1 MTDRQRSLGNRD
13 CSCGPCFPGFFIPTC
28 DMLILKYMEVIR
40 MKATQKQIDSSVLLG
55 ELKKASQNMGSVI
68 HSIEDIAKQTNLLSL
83 NSAIEAARA
92 GESGRGFSVVAEE
105 IKKLATRSF
114 ESTQTSSTIITNI
127 VNQANE
133 VMGVRTADMAYD
145 VIDKIDRNLFERN
158 CDAQAWA
165 KFDKVINCLQQDDP
179 ESLRQGTEFLRNL
192 IDIYEVY
199 LDLFVL
205 DTNGTIVAA
214 GISQQSV
221 GQSMADRG
229 WFRDVVAAQTISAS
243 DLYFSHIGNTPTI
256 AYSCPIRDENG
267 TTIGYFSSRFNWNFI
282 YDIVDS
288 AKIGQHGHIYIVN
301 QQGIVIATKD
311 RNDVL
316 KTNLN
321 HMPAVQKA
329 TAGETYGYTMETD
342 ASNHTKIA
350 GYAHTR
356 GYNAYQGKNWSAI
369 ILEEI

>member
-1 MTDRQRSLGNRD
+1 MQ
-13 CSCGPCFPGFFIPTC
+13 P
-28 DMLILKYMEVIR
+28 E
-40 MKATQKQIDSSVLLG
+40 TQNNIDSSVLLVK
-55 ELKKASQNMGSVI
+55 LKTASQNMGSII

-114 ESTQTSSTIITNI
+114 ESTQTSGTIIRNI

-165 KFDKVINCLQQDDP
+165 KFDKVINCLREPNP
-179 ESLRQGTEFLRNL
+179 EALQQGTTFLHNL

-205 DTNGTIVAA
+205 DTRGTIVAA
-214 GISQQSV
+214 GINQQSV
-221 GQSMADRG
+221 GQSMAERE
-229 WFRDVVAAQTISAS
+229 WFKDVVAAQSISVS
-243 DLYFSHIGNTPTI
+243 DLYFSQISNKPTI
-256 AYSCPIRDENG
+256 AYSCPIRNENG
-267 TTIGYFSSRFNWNFI
+267 ITIGYFSSRFNWNFI

-288 AKIGQHGHIYIVN
+288 AKIGQNGHIYIVN
-301 QQGIVIATKD
+301 KQGIVIATKD

-316 KTNLN
+316 KTDLK
-321 HMPAVQKA
+321 HLPAVQKA

-342 ASNHTKIA
+342 AFGHTKIA

>member
-1 MTDRQRSLGNRD
+1 MD
-13 CSCGPCFPGFFIPTC
+13 
-28 DMLILKYMEVIR
+28 LKT
-40 MKATQKQIDSSVLLG
+40 TQKHIDSSVLLG

-68 HSIEDIAKQTNLLSL
+68 RSIEDIAKQTNLLSL

-114 ESTQTSSTIITNI
+114 ESTQSSSAIIKNI

-165 KFDKVINCLQQDDP
+165 KFDKVINCLQQDNP
-179 ESLRQGTEFLRNL
+179 EAIRQGTAFLRNL

-205 DTNGTIVAA
+205 DAKGTIVAA

-221 GQSMADRG
+221 GQSMAERG
-229 WFRDVVAAQTISAS
+229 WFKDVVAAQTISVC
-243 DLYFSHIGNTPTI
+243 DLYFSPIDNKPTI
-256 AYSCPIRDENG
+256 AYSCPICDENG
-267 TTIGYFSSRFNWNFI
+267 RTIGYFSSRFNWNFI

-288 AKIGQHGHIYIVN
+288 AKIGQNGQIYIVN

-311 RNDVL
+311 RNDIL
-316 KTNLN
+316 KTDLS
-321 HMPAVQKA
+321 HMPAVQKSI
-329 TAGETYGYTMETD
+329 AGETYGYTMETD
-342 ASNHTKIA
+342 AFNHTKIA